1 MIRPSNEIAVRQ
13 AVMADG
19 NAVCAIDTRV
29 FGRDERHDFLRSAI
43 AHGECLVAEIGR
55 ETAGFAVVD
64 RSLYDQ
70 RFVALLI
77 VDPAYQR
84 RGVGSSLMR
93 AVGRRYPGEKL
104 FTSTNQ
110 SNLPMQALCE
120 RLGYVR
126 SGWIENLDEGDPEII
141 YFKRTPGDSGTSHN
155 D

>member
-1 MIRPSNEIAVRQ
+1 MLSQTRRAQSPPCRSTREAVSFPSQPSLFVGCPIRIRPLSRGSLPCNRVGRSGAADGAAMIRSSNEIAVRQ

-84 RGVGSSLMR
+84 RGVGSS
-93 AVGRRYPGEKL
+93 
-104 FTSTNQ
+104 
-110 SNLPMQALCE
+110 
-120 RLGYVR
+120 
-126 SGWIENLDEGDPEII
+126 
-141 YFKRTPGDSGTSHN
+141 
-155 D
+155 